1 MAISVGKS
9 SVVSSEGPKSSRRA
23 STASRMGRS
32 SRVASVMMCSVVPL
46 LLSFSHNIDV
56 VYSSGGGPYYYDCA
70 SASPCTGETQ
80 YCEQQQ
86 QFCEQHQQQHWAGVS
101 SAPPPPPPQ
110 ERLAEFSGPIPRGGS
125 VATVASSSSSSTVTT
140 PQMEDAADDGGVVDY
155 NTIALAL
162 RMTCELNRQLCRGT
176 DGATCAGG
184 HCELVTDDGDNVYGS
199 DVHVHPSQTWF
210 HPIRRSVPSSHHQHY
225 NNNNNNNGETERTP
239 LTVFHA
245 QAPSPISNS
254 GSDSSSRKKRRA
266 VTTGIPRWGPDLVSY
281 LKHIQT
287 ILKCPPITFALA
299 LVYLDR
305 ACSAET
311 QRLPIPNDHHDATA
325 TDMAS
330 SGPCPHLV
338 PRTVHRLL
346 LTAMILASKATKD
359 EQTDEDDVDVDIV
372 AKAFGISPQSLTT
385 MEQWML
391 TALGELGT
399 WVDHGRVYNLWNVWQ
414 RAFGHLHAA
423 AGGDGTLGIGVPP
436 RPAAAAISSHTHQD
450 NTQAAVTSEEMVEQI
465 ISSSSSH
472 QVVRIQRRR
481 TTVVHHHAHEHQHS
495 NQRQHQHDNDEDEDE
510 ENSAHDYHQQTSWQ
524 GQDDT
529 HHPRERRQD
538 YGPSLWA

>member
-1 MAISVGKS
+1 
-9 SVVSSEGPKSSRRA
+9 
-23 STASRMGRS
+23 
-32 SRVASVMMCSVVPL
+32 
-46 LLSFSHNIDV
+46 
-56 VYSSGGGPYYYDCA
+56 VYSSGGGTYHYECA
-70 SASPCTGETQ
+70 STSPCTGERQ
-80 YCEQQQ
+80 YCEEQQ
-86 QFCEQHQQQHWAGVS
+86 QFCQQQQQQEQQQEHLVTGVS
-101 SAPPPPPPQ
+101 CAQ

-125 VATVASSSSSSTVTT
+125 VATVVSTSPEV
-140 PQMEDAADDGGVVDY
+140 EDPDDGVVDY

-210 HPIRRSVPSSHHQHY
+210 HPIRRSVTT
-225 NNNNNNNGETERTP
+225 NNGEERTP

-245 QAPSPISNS
+245 QAPSPSSSRSSSSSSSS
-254 GSDSSSRKKRRA
+254 GGGGGSRKKRKA
-266 VTTGIPRWGPDLVSY
+266 VTTGISRWGPDLASY
-281 LKHIQT
+281 LKHIQK

-311 QRLPIPNDHHDATA
+311 QRLFIPDEHHNSAA
-325 TDMAS
+325 FA

-338 PRTVHRLL
+338 PRTVHRLVL
-346 LTAMILASKATKD
+346 AAMILASKVTKD
-359 EQTDEDDVDVDIV
+359 EQTDNNNDNDNI

-414 RAFGHLHAA
+414 RAFGNLHQTSA
-423 AGGDGTLGIGVPP
+423 GTLGIGVP
-436 RPAAAAISSHTHQD
+436 RQAATISDTHQD
-450 NTQAAVTSEEMVEQI
+450 TDATSEEMVEEI
-465 ISSSSSH
+465 ISSSSH
-472 QVVRIQRRR
+472 QVVRIRRR
-481 TTVVHHHAHEHQHS
+481 RTVVHHPDSQHEYQHL
-495 NQRQHQHDNDEDEDE
+495 NQRQDQHDNEDEDE
-510 ENSAHDYHQQTSWQ
+510 EDEENGHDYHHHQTSWQ
-524 GQDDT
+524 SQHDT